1 MIPRLSGH
9 FRQGAGAPDQ
19 MSAPKRHLETST
31 TSHNPKTLKSTFN
44 PTWEAFNVHGLS
56 ETVVKSWHSS
66 LAALDRANE
75 NTTDRAWKLEFRD
88 GNPHIV
94 RQLPLA
100 GFLRPAAP
108 QAPPA
113 APVAVVGAGLPAWR
127 GPGEQNAVE
136 GEPIFERHVIP
147 NVVELQR
154 MRVPLWQAVRLLED
168 PMDVDVEP
176 EPQVVRPRVR
186 PAIVSRAASGG
197 EHLAIAPLAPSP
209 SPSDEVVSQNAGAEG
224 HDDTAQK
231 VPRFTPVAKEGT
243 QVVATALDIRS
254 VGLLERSWLVS
265 RKKNQSVGDIVNA
278 WKKEIIQTALHN
290 DNVPMHVD
298 EWQ

>member
-1 MIPRLSGH
+1 M
-9 FRQGAGAPDQ
+9 
-19 MSAPKRHLETST
+19 
-31 TSHNPKTLKSTFN
+31 
-44 PTWEAFNVHGLS
+44 
-56 ETVVKSWHSS
+56 
-66 LAALDRANE
+66 
-75 NTTDRAWKLEFRD
+75 
-88 GNPHIV
+88 
-94 RQLPLA
+94 
-100 GFLRPAAP
+100 
-108 QAPPA
+108 
-113 APVAVVGAGLPAWR
+113 
-127 GPGEQNAVE
+127 
-136 GEPIFERHVIP
+136 
-147 NVVELQR
+147 
-154 MRVPLWQAVRLLED
+154 
-168 PMDVDVEP
+168 
-176 EPQVVRPRVR
+176 
-186 PAIVSRAASGG
+186 
-197 EHLAIAPLAPSP
+197 AIAPLAPSP